1 MFRVFYLFLSKVRL
15 VSCSIIKSPEHN
27 RNLVLAD
34 SLHIYILAGKVTTNK
49 NIPAILNI
57 RFSIDKERT
66 RLVLPAE

>member
-27 RNLVLAD
+27 PNLVLAD

>member
-34 SLHIYILAGKVTTNK
+34 SLHIYILAEPNRTLVLADSLHIYILADKVTTNK
-49 NIPAILNI
+49 NIPAI
-57 RFSIDKERT
+57 
-66 RLVLPAE
+66 